1 MLKLILPH
9 LRRATKELH
18 VHFQPGDMNV
28 QHAWFTILGSV
39 YDPSEG
45 RHKMIS
51 FVVSGIASGGADHQA
66 LIALPNHGAVHGRSS
81 ILSEMRLIWWTL

>member
-1 MLKLILPH
+1 MFACAYALQSKSCIVSVLVDQCFVLKLIIPH

-28 QHAWFTILGSV
+28 QHAWFTILGSI
-39 YDPSEG
+39 YDPSEW

-51 FVVSGIASGGADHQA
+51 FVVYQV
-66 LIALPNHGAVHGRSS
+66 LPPVGPTTK
-81 ILSEMRLIWWTL
+81 L